1 MQPVKRNIVIRQIL
15 LTLSITLAA
24 ALTMGCNGKQTSE
37 ETSSD
42 STHTRKYIVQIHTKQ
57 PNLALRILDTMETR
71 KEMESYNADYIRM
84 AIYHNVLSQRRLS
97 RFHCL
102 RAVNNPDFKKKNKE
116 DYCDALRML
125 AELDYKESRYS
136 SSINYAKKATD
147 EARKRGNRQLE
158 NKMMHCVG
166 RNTVKIGNPKA
177 GYEMMWKATENS
189 EKIFDENPDMYTAD
203 EVIFSFAT
211 ILEMMLKEGKASD
224 AIPHIHEMTRR
235 MEKVEKSGLLPEYYM
250 DTRKA
255 SIYAIIMNI
264 YDKVGDIKSAEK
276 YKKEFEKT
284 NIGKSETGKINLVTH
299 YLTSKQYSQLLKTTQ
314 AMRERIRVQMQDSI
328 TSEYLTNIL
337 VNEFEAYKAM
347 GNERMARLTAEA
359 MLTIRDS
366 IDKRTQE
373 NDVMQ
378 LAKIYETQEKDLKL
392 ADQDRLLARQ
402 KLVMYAFIGLLII
415 AAVTIALMIYYNKKI
430 NRRSKAAVATI
441 SQLVEQQDELS
452 KLRPNN
458 ITDGNTDNFV
468 KEISMNQSVNMLKRD
483 DCNSIEEVAK
493 RCGFKD
499 EKTFTRLFESHYGLT
514 PSEYMHWNKLANKKK
529 DNSSDM
535 KTSFI
540 RNMSHEIRT
549 PLNQI
554 SGFVQLLTDP
564 NVKLEDSQK
573 KEFNDIIVDQTRH
586 MTKML
591 NDLIEI
597 SEYESDKSRLP
608 TSDITVNSIFTSV
621 MELHAEAK
629 PGVQLIYETVDDNI
643 VITSNHDAIVRIL
656 SCLVDN
662 AIKNTDSGFVKVA
675 FSPASS
681 GGVFSVTDTGRGIPT
696 DKAETIFERFY
707 KLDSFTPGVGLGL
720 TLSRAIAKRIGA
732 RVSLDTNYSAG
743 ARFTIEL

>member
-1 MQPVKRNIVIRQIL
+1 
-15 LTLSITLAA
+15 
-24 ALTMGCNGKQTSE
+24 
-37 ETSSD
+37 
-42 STHTRKYIVQIHTKQ
+42 
-57 PNLALRILDTMETR
+57 
-71 KEMESYNADYIRM
+71 
-84 AIYHNVLSQRRLS
+84 
-97 RFHCL
+97 
-102 RAVNNPDFKKKNKE
+102 
-116 DYCDALRML
+116 
-125 AELDYKESRYS
+125 
-136 SSINYAKKATD
+136 
-147 EARKRGNRQLE
+147 
-158 NKMMHCVG
+158 
-166 RNTVKIGNPKA
+166 
-177 GYEMMWKATENS
+177 
-189 EKIFDENPDMYTAD
+189 
-203 EVIFSFAT
+203 
-211 ILEMMLKEGKASD
+211 
-224 AIPHIHEMTRR
+224 
-235 MEKVEKSGLLPEYYM
+235 
-250 DTRKA
+250 
-255 SIYAIIMNI
+255 
-264 YDKVGDIKSAEK
+264 
-276 YKKEFEKT
+276 
-284 NIGKSETGKINLVTH
+284 
-299 YLTSKQYSQLLKTTQ
+299 
-314 AMRERIRVQMQDSI
+314 MQDSI

-378 LAKIYETQEKDLKL
+378 LAKIYETQENDLKL
-392 ADQDRLLARQ
+392 ADQDRLLA
-402 KLVMYAFIGLLII
+402 
-415 AAVTIALMIYYNKKI
+415 
-430 NRRSKAAVATI
+430 
-441 SQLVEQQDELS
+441 VEQQDELS

-608 TSDITVNSIFTSV
+608 RKRHHGK
-621 MELHAEAK
+621 LHLHIRNGA
-629 PGVQLIYETVDDNI
+629 L
-643 VITSNHDAIVRIL
+643 
-656 SCLVDN
+656 C
-662 AIKNTDSGFVKVA
+662 
-675 FSPASS
+675 
-681 GGVFSVTDTGRGIPT
+681 RG
-696 DKAETIFERFY
+696 KARCTTH
-707 KLDSFTPGVGLGL
+707 L
-720 TLSRAIAKRIGA
+720 
-732 RVSLDTNYSAG
+732 
-743 ARFTIEL
+743 